1 LILNKQAMQ
10 QALKRINELQNDIV
24 EKSKNIEGADEYIQ
38 KKMKLFKLNEAKRH
52 ELKILQIQEEQLT
65 EQFLA
70 SS

>member
-1 LILNKQAMQ
+1 MILNKQAMQ
-10 QALKRINELQNDIV
+10 QALKRIDELQNDIV

-38 KKMKLFKLNEAKRH
+38 KKMKAVKLNDAKRH

>member
-1 LILNKQAMQ
+1 MILNKQAMQ
-10 QALKRINELQNDIV
+10 QALKRIDELQNDIV

-38 KKMKLFKLNEAKRH
+38 KKMKLFKLNEAKRQ
-52 ELKILQIQEEQLT
+52 ELKILQMREEQLT

>member
-1 LILNKQAMQ
+1 MILNKQAMQ
-10 QALKRINELQNDIV
+10 QALKRIDELQNDIV

-38 KKMKLFKLNEAKRH
+38 EKMKLFKLNEEKRQ
-52 ELKILQIQEEQLT
+52 ELKILQMQEEQLT

>member
-1 LILNKQAMQ
+1 MILNKQAMQ
-10 QALKRINELQNDIV
+10 QALKRIDELQNDIV

-38 KKMKLFKLNEAKRH
+38 KKMKLFKLNEAKRQ

>member
-1 LILNKQAMQ
+1 MILNKQAMQ

>member
-10 QALKRINELQNDIV
+10 QALKRIDELQNDIV

-38 KKMKLFKLNEAKRH
+38 EKMKLFKLNEEKRQ
-52 ELKILQIQEEQLT
+52 ELKILQMQEEQLT